1 MAPYATVTRRYTAS
15 FIGICIGMA
24 GTAIISLSALGTSP
38 ISSTMF
44 ALSLATP
51 LSFGG
56 WTFVLNA
63 LFIVAQL
70 AILRKKFPKSGWLQI
85 PALLVA
91 SVVLDFWMWLFS
103 WIETDSYL
111 LSLLTVI
118 AGIVVAGGGLSL
130 LVASKAIY
138 MPGEGLVAAISETLN
153 KPFPRIK
160 VVFDLCN
167 VVVALILCIALVGN
181 FEAVREATIISAFGI
196 GFVIGRF
203 IPLAAKIVGPLPVV
217 LQETK

>member
-1 MAPYATVTRRYTAS
+1 MALNATVPRRCTAS

-56 WTFVLNA
+56 WTFVIN
-63 LFIVAQL
+63 
-70 AILRKKFPKSGWLQI
+70 
-85 PALLVA
+85 ALLVA
-91 SVVLDFWMWLFS
+91 SVALDFWMWLFS

-118 AGIVVAGGGLSL
+118 TGIVVAGVGLSL

-153 KPFPRIK
+153 KPFPRVK

-167 VVVALILCIALVGN
+167 VAVALILCFALVGN

-196 GFVIGRF
+196 GIVIGRF

-217 LQETK
+217 LQETKS